1 MKKIILFFL
10 ILTSCTSIK
19 KDNFNSD
26 VIFDDSLSFEKFK
39 EKIIIYGKNSDFQNI
54 NKNQ

>member
-54 NKNQ
+54 NKN

>member
-19 KDNFNSD
+19 KDNFNND
-26 VIFDDSLSFEKFK
+26 VFFDDSLSFEKFK

-54 NKNQ
+54 NKN